1 MAPPDAPRMDIHQ
14 RIRHLRESRNL
25 EQADVADAIGWSRPM
40 ISAVENGR
48 KKPGRDLLRALATY
62 YGVSMDWIESG
73 TDSSKAADLAAR
85 IALAPP
91 DIQAAIMTLL
101 AASEGTR
108 RGT

>member
-1 MAPPDAPRMDIHQ
+1 M
-14 RIRHLRESRNL
+14 L
-25 EQADVADAIGWSRPM
+25 
-40 ISAVENGR
+40 SAVETGR

-62 YGVSMDWIESG
+62 YEVSMDWIESG
-73 TDSSKAADLAAR
+73 ADSSKAADLASR

-108 RGT
+108 RTR